1 MSNFA
6 HLKLDARLQVHALL
20 PHGGGTSAISQLRR
34 RIPTAW
40 EIAGHLIPRMWNRN
54 EAKRRESV
62 PVTKSRS
69 PIVNRIMRVRHQTD
83 NVEAIVAATIE
94 AMEAVKGKEIVTL
107 DLREITTAVTDYFV
121 ICHAPSKTQVDAI
134 ADKVEELVFEKTH
147 SKPYHV
153 EGRDNTEW
161 ILIDFVDV
169 VVHVFLESARG
180 YYKLE
185 ELWADA
191 ERIVK
196 ATEE

>member
-1 MSNFA
+1 MLNFA
-6 HLKLDARLQVHALL
+6 LQILTRDF
-20 PHGGGTSAISQLRR
+20 GTRDCETVPSQQV
-34 RIPTAW
+34 
-40 EIAGHLIPRMWNRN
+40 PR
-54 EAKRRESV
+54 
-62 PVTKSRS
+62 PV
-69 PIVNRIMRVRHQTD
+69 VNKFMRVRHQTD
-83 NVEAIVAATIE
+83 NVEEIVAATVE
-94 AMEAVKGKEIVTL
+94 AMEAVKGKDIVTL

-147 SKPYHV
+147 NKPYHV
-153 EGRDNTEW
+153 EGRENTEW

-196 ATEE
+196 QNED